1 MRSRPLLF
9 LDGVLSL
16 HGTLALQEERDQIIP
31 EKEEERDQAWAHG
44 RMVWHG
50 NIEVTAIPWPCLD
63 GKKNCLKCAVAF

>member
-9 LDGVLSL
+9 LDGLLSL
-16 HGTLALQEERDQIIP
+16 HGTLALEEERSNYSR
-31 EKEEERDQAWAHG
+31 KRRRERDQAWAHG